1 MKNGYRGFRFTEKNY
16 TIIFHLHDGTQHMNP
31 PKRIKVIGKDKLV
44 TFLAV

>member
-1 MKNGYRGFRFTEKNY
+1 MDIGGLDLPKKNY